1 MESIKGKIAL
11 VTGGNSGIGKAT
23 AVLFAKYGAK
33 VVVAARRVKEGEK
46 TVKQIV
52 NAGGQAIFVQ
62 TDVGLEQDV
71 EALVKQT
78 VDTYG
83 RLDYAFN
90 NAGIIG
96 SNDSVEDL
104 KEADFLQVMQ
114 INVIG
119 VWLCM
124 KYELQQMHQQGK
136 GVIINTS
143 SVAGL
148 NSGGTGAPYVTSK
161 HAVIGLTKAAARE
174 NAQKGIRINAVCP
187 GLIRTQIIDDI
198 KQGHPEMMEKM
209 LQSYPMGRIGEPEKV
224 AEAVVWLCSDGAS
237 FITGHPF
244 SIDGGRLL

>member
-1 MESIKGKIAL
+1 MESIKGKVAL
-11 VTGGNSGIGKAT
+11 VTGGNAGIGKAT
-23 AVLFAKYGAK
+23 ALQFAKNGAK
-33 VVVAARRVKEGEK
+33 VVVAARRVEEGKE

-52 NAGGQAIFVQ
+52 DQGGDAIFVK
-62 TDVGLEQDV
+62 TDVVLAQEV

-83 RLDYAFN
+83 KLDYAFN

-96 SNDSVEDL
+96 PNDPVEEL
-104 KEADFLQVMQ
+104 EEEGFLEVMQ
-114 INVIG
+114 TNVIG

-124 KYELQQMHQQGK
+124 KYELQQMQGQGK

-174 NAQKGIRINAVCP
+174 NAMKGIRINAVCP

-198 KQGHPEMMEKM
+198 KQGNPEMLDKM
-209 LQSYPMGRIGEPEKV
+209 LQSYPMGRIGEPEEV
-224 AEAVVWLCSDGAS
+224 AEVVVWLCSDGAS
-237 FITGHPF
+237 YVTGHSF
-244 SIDGGRLL
+244 LVDGGRLL